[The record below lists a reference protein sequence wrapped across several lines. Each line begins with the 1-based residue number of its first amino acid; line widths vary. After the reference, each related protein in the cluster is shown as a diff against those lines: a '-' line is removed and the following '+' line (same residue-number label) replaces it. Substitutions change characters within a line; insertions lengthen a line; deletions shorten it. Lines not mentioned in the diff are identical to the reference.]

1 MYEAHFSIPMSG
13 GRIINTINTKL
24 NYNEIEHI
32 LKNSKSKFLIVH
44 SDYLDEIVK
53 IQKVKLKKIF
63 LVIVN
68 YKNIK
73 KKYNIKYET
82 YEKFLKKRLYKG
94 EYL

>member
-13 GRIINTINTKL
+13 GIINTINTKL

-53 IQKVKLKKIF
+53 IQKVKL
-63 LVIVN
+63 
-68 YKNIK
+68 
-73 KKYNIKYET
+73 
-82 YEKFLKKRLYKG
+82 
-94 EYL
+94 